1 MFNKILTKYREY
13 KFKKKI
19 AKSPKNLNEALEW
32 FNIHLSRKAIEQ
44 IRETT
49 DGCHF
54 GLGMNLRNEWGL
66 WYDSPLAQYFNS
78 IGIYNADDMSGII
91 LESYHRLLN
100 GLPINL
106 DEQVKSYKEYWE
118 KYNESL

>member
-1 MFNKILTKYREY
+1 MLSKILTKYREY

-19 AKSPKNLNEALEW
+19 AKSPKNLDEALEW
-32 FNIHLSRKAIEQ
+32 LNINLSRKAIEQ

-54 GLGMNLRNEWGL
+54 GLGTNLRNEWGL
-66 WYDSPLAQYFNS
+66 WYNSPLAQYFNS
-78 IGIYNADDMSGII
+78 IGIHHADDMSGII

-100 GLPINL
+100 GLSIDL

-118 KYNESL
+118 KYNEGL